1 MFIELTPKLGKTK
14 SLVETTGLVIMEDS
28 DGCAS
33 IIINSSI
40 TRVQERYD
48 ELRARLNY
56 ENLIV
61 APVYMYQT
69 PDNFSS

>member
-40 TRVQERYD
+40 TRVQEQYE

-56 ENLIV
+56 QNLIV
-61 APVYMYQT
+61 APVDQVKSIR
-69 PDNFSS
+69 NFLS